1 MKKLNIVFAG
11 TPDFAVAHLKSLL
24 DHKFNV
30 VAVCTQP
37 DGLSGRGQKLK
48 KSPVKIL
55 AEKNNITVYQPSTWK
70 TDVAREFLISLNPD
84 VLIVVAYGLIL
95 PQTVLDVPTFGC
107 INVHASLL
115 PRWRGAAP
123 IQRAIAAG
131 DTESGITIMQMDSG
145 LDTGDML
152 MQSSCPISPQDTAE
166 DLHDR
171 LVMIGQTALIEV
183 LNKLG
188 INSLQT
194 IKQDEE
200 QACYAAKITRQESVL
215 DWNNK
220 TAQMLAFQVRAFIP
234 WPVTCLTVRQQ
245 VVKIWF
251 AQALKQE
258 HRVQAGTIIAVEKE
272 GVDIACQEDVLRITK
287 LQMPGGRVMT
297 VSDFLNG
304 RNTLFIK
311 GERVH

>member
-1 MKKLNIVFAG
+1 MKNLNIVFAG
-11 TPDFAVAHLKSLL
+11 TPDFAEAHLKQLL
-24 DHKFNV
+24 EHKFNV

-37 DGLSGRGQKLK
+37 DGFSGRGQKLK
-48 KSPVKIL
+48 KSPVKIR
-55 AEKNNITVYQPSTWK
+55 AETNNITVYQPSTWK
-70 TDVAREFLISLNPD
+70 LDAAKEFLVSLNPD

-95 PQTVLDVPTFGC
+95 PQAVLDVPTFGC

-152 MQSSCPISPQDTAE
+152 MQTSCPISPKDTAE
-166 DLHDR
+166 NLHDR
-171 LVMIGQTALIEV
+171 LVKIGQSSLIEV
-183 LNKLG
+183 LNQLG
-188 INSLQT
+188 VNSLQT

-200 QACYAAKITRQESVL
+200 QACYAAKITQQESVL
-215 DWNNK
+215 DWDNK
-220 TAQMLAFQVRAFIP
+220 TAQVLEFQVRAFIP
-234 WPVTCLTVRQQ
+234 WPVSCLTVQQQ

-251 AQALKQE
+251 ANALKQE
-258 HRVQAGTIIAVEKE
+258 HKAQAGTIVAVDKE
-272 GVDIACQEDVLRITK
+272 GVDIACQKDVLRITK
-287 LQMPGGRVMT
+287 LQMAGGRVMT

-304 RNTLFIK
+304 RSTLFIK
-311 GERVH
+311 GDRVH